1 MGESIKTIINKTDL
15 VIMSCENN
23 EQLLVAERYA
33 DQAEKYM
40 LNMYGSDLTSEQ
52 AIFYSEFR
60 DNNKQK
66 LAAKKVMLKK

>member
-1 MGESIKTIINKTDL
+1 MGESIKKMIDKTDL

-33 DQAEKYM
+33 DLAEKFI
-40 LNMYGSDLTSEQ
+40 LSMYGSDLTSEQ

>member
-40 LNMYGSDLTSEQ
+40 LNMFGSELTSVEGITY
-52 AIFYSEFR
+52 ADFR
-60 DNNKQK
+60 KSNKDK
-66 LAAKKVMLKK
+66 ISAKRIMLKK

>member
-40 LNMYGSDLTSEQ
+40 LNMFGSELTPVEGITY
-52 AIFYSEFR
+52 ADFR
-60 DNNKQK
+60 KSNKDK
-66 LAAKKVMLKK
+66 ISAKRIMLKK

>member
-33 DQAEKYM
+33 DRAEKYM
-40 LNMYGSDLTSEQ
+40 LNMFGSELTSVEGITY
-52 AIFYSEFR
+52 ADFR
-60 DNNKQK
+60 KSNKDK
-66 LAAKKVMLKK
+66 ISAKRIMLKK

>member
-40 LNMYGSDLTSEQ
+40 LNMFRSELTSVEGITY
-52 AIFYSEFR
+52 ADFR
-60 DNNKQK
+60 KSNKDK
-66 LAAKKVMLKK
+66 ISAKRIMLKK

>member
-40 LNMYGSDLTSEQ
+40 LNMFGSELTSVERITY
-52 AIFYSEFR
+52 ADFR
-60 DNNKQK
+60 KSNKDK
-66 LAAKKVMLKK
+66 ISAKRIMLKK